1 MHSATRTRISQLR
14 DLIGSAVLLRW
25 PLGSK
30 GQPRKW
36 KHLRI
41 TDMTNAYLAK
51 FDGDCNIGVA
61 LGEVSNGLVSIDLDE
76 DRYVDFLLEANPLF
90 ATTLRTRAYRG
101 CNIWI
106 RCVGDYPPSGKLKD
120 AIGKEIGEWR
130 ADGCQTIISGMH
142 PAGMPYR
149 FVVEQSVITV
159 SHDQIIWPDCILRPH
174 ATESK
179 RVRGV
184 GEQEV
189 VELSAVGVAPVA
201 VGVRPAS
208 ECLEIQPYLAS
219 NDLIAR
225 LVPTECH
232 QNNSSL
238 FKLARL
244 VRSYESVVGRLGTK
258 AELQF
263 VFERWAE
270 RARQFW
276 RPELTRDDYYAEF
289 LTAYSYAQMGLH
301 ENPLDLAVSCA
312 KAAPLPEVPGFSD
325 ERIRLLVAICR
336 ELQKMTGTNPF
347 FLPTRKLGEVLA
359 AHWTVVARW
368 LRALE
373 VLDIIHLAPGE
384 VRRRGG
390 SRSPRY
396 HYGPVIEIVRVG
408 D

>member
-1 MHSATRTRISQLR
+1 MQMVFLKPTHCS
-14 DLIGSAVLLRW
+14 
-25 PLGSK
+25 
-30 GQPRKW
+30 QPRSA
-36 KHLRI
+36 R
-41 TDMTNAYLAK
+41 
-51 FDGDCNIGVA
+51 
-61 LGEVSNGLVSIDLDE
+61 E
-76 DRYVDFLLEANPLF
+76 R
-90 ATTLRTRAYRG
+90 YRG

-106 RCVGDYPPSGKLKD
+106 RCTGDYPPSCKLKD
-120 AIGKEIGEWR
+120 ATGKEIGEWR
-130 ADGCQTIISGMH
+130 ADGCQTIISGIH

-149 FVVEQSVITV
+149 FVVEQPVITV
-159 SHDQIIWPDCILRPH
+159 SHDQIIWPNSILRPH

-189 VELSAVGVAPVA
+189 VVLSAVGVAPVA

-244 VRSYESVVGRLGTK
+244 VRSYESVVGRPATK

-301 ENPLDLAVSCA
+301 ENPLDLAVSRA
-312 KAAPLPEVPGFSD
+312 KAAPLPEVPSFSD
-325 ERIRLLVAICR
+325 KRIRLLVAICR
-336 ELQKMTGTNPF
+336 ELQKMTGANPF
-347 FLPTRKLGEVLA
+347 YLPTRKLGEILG
-359 AHWTVVARW
+359 AHWTQVASW

-373 VLDIIHLAPGE
+373 VLDIIRLAPGE
-384 VRRRGG
+384 VRKRGG

-396 HYGPVIEIVRVG
+396 HYGPVIAEWPRCATDARRQSVRVSVSLVAERKRR
-408 D
+408 